1 MFKYSFKLPSSC
13 QTHHSLQYS
22 QKLPANSRTKLNS
35 ILFIFKLQRENK
47 ATKSSQFNQKLF
59 LFLRFSL
66 KFSKIHSLGP
76 KSITE
81 KIQLVQCNCTMCT
94 VIQTKLHTELRVER
108 SGFDTWPGARSGPEA
123 IVISK
128 LNVKEQRSGFW
139 HPNYSILF
147 IQLSDSFTVQLLK
160 LLKPSS

>member
-66 KFSKIHSLGP
+66 KFCKIHSLGP
-76 KSITE
+76 KNITE

-108 SGFDTWPGARSGPEA
+108 SGFNTWPGARFSKVPGPKPQLFQDYMLKNREA
-123 IVISK
+123 GFGTLIIPFCLFSCLIV
-128 LNVKEQRSGFW
+128 
-139 HPNYSILF
+139 
-147 IQLSDSFTVQLLK
+147 LLYNF
-160 LLKPSS
+160 